1 MKVVWKLFQ
10 FKKIIVCEPGLR
22 FFETFSESGGLPWQM
37 TYFCCF
43 AHMATS
49 TFYAILPQKEIYN
62 FFRFVFLFL
71 FQQNRQNVSVEK
83 VFGSLTTL
91 NTFKCGPKNAD
102 SRRFPVLRK
111 SQFPGIRRIKGKND
125 KSLP

>member
-1 MKVVWKLFQ
+1 MATFTKPPFFMKVVWKLFQ

-43 AHMATS
+43 ALMATS

-62 FFRFVFLFL
+62 FDHW
-71 FQQNRQNVSVEK
+71 
-83 VFGSLTTL
+83 
-91 NTFKCGPKNAD
+91 FKCGH
-102 SRRFPVLRK
+102 
-111 SQFPGIRRIKGKND
+111 
-125 KSLP
+125 